1 MLVVTPTVMVAVLSL
16 VIVMVV
22 VLGGDTGAVVVI

>member
-22 VLGGDTGAVVVI
+22 VLGGDTGAVVVV